1 MTPEGIATGYAGPPP
16 LPPRAAAFE
25 LRPLSLGEIL
35 DRTFAVY
42 RGRFWLFAGLAS
54 IAASVQLV
62 ANAGLMV
69 ATHFV
74 RVHQNATA
82 ALGFR
87 AVGNYAVALVFFLI
101 SAVTQAA
108 TVFALGE
115 VYLGRAASVGLAL
128 RATAGRWYRYLGVA
142 LWQGWSAVWVMTL
155 LLAPAIVLAALMP
168 GAGGLA
174 RGLLTGLVVL
184 VAIFGG
190 GAWGVYAFL
199 RNALGVQA
207 CVMEEL
213 TVRAA
218 MRRSKFLSMGAK
230 GRIFVVLL
238 IAYVLLTVAGLVQLP
253 MAFAMVRSP
262 AVEHVAAEASI
273 LLISFF
279 SNTLVAPVALIGLSL
294 VYIDQ
299 RVRKEAYDLALLL
312 GDETATAIPRPPP
325 PTPVARESGD
335 SYGCGPA
342 QDSDGAS

>member
-1 MTPEGIATGYAGPPP
+1 MTPATAAGYAEPQPVP
-16 LPPRAAAFE
+16 VRAAAFE
-25 LRPLSLGEIL
+25 LRPLSLGEVL

-62 ANAGLMV
+62 ANAGLMF
-69 ATHFV
+69 AAHFV
-74 RVHQNATA
+74 RLHQSAAA

-87 AVGNYAVALVFFLI
+87 TIASYAVALVFFLV

-108 TVFALGE
+108 TVYALGE

-128 RATAGRWYRYLGVA
+128 RATAGRWYRYIGIA
-142 LWQGWSAVWVMTL
+142 LWQAWSAVWVMAL
-155 LLAPAIVLAALMP
+155 LLSPA
-168 GAGGLA
+168 
-174 RGLLTGLVVL
+174 LVVL
-184 VAIFGG
+184 VLLPGRAGIAGAVLSGLLVFVAIFGG

-199 RNALGVQA
+199 RNSLGVQA
-207 CVMEEL
+207 SVMEQL

-218 MRRSKFLSMGAK
+218 MRRSKFLSLGAK

-238 IAYVLLTVAGLVQLP
+238 VAYALLMVAGFVELP
-253 MAFAMVRSP
+253 MAFMMVRSP
-262 AVEHVAAEASI
+262 QVEHVAAEASI

-299 RVRKEAYDLALLL
+299 RVRKEAYDLVLLL
-312 GDETATAIPRPPP
+312 GEE
-325 PTPVARESGD
+325 VASAPNV
-335 SYGCGPA
+335 PA
-342 QDSDGAS
+342 AQGNDGAS